1 MWHDSLKT
9 WHVLVALGK
18 LWYLYSGMQRESSML
33 NSSLKAQNSMP
44 THNAACCNNC
54 MRKSAGREPGHE
66 ILQSVISLGPTGP
79 STTQTWP
86 CPIRLSCIWATAATF
101 GMSLIPQL
109 YDNMETTVQEWL
121 QMPELKLY
129 SAGILKLMLPW
140 WSKHNNVLGD
150 CAEYCNTAVKQMS
163 CI

>member
-1 MWHDSLKT
+1 
-9 WHVLVALGK
+9 
-18 LWYLYSGMQRESSML
+18 
-33 NSSLKAQNSMP
+33 
-44 THNAACCNNC
+44 
-54 MRKSAGREPGHE
+54 
-66 ILQSVISLGPTGP
+66 
-79 STTQTWP
+79 
-86 CPIRLSCIWATAATF
+86 
-101 GMSLIPQL
+101 
-109 YDNMETTVQEWL
+109 METTVQEWL